1 MNNRAA
7 LGVAATFLASV
18 SAPVAAHHSYINS
31 PFDACQKRSI
41 EGTLQEAMWN
51 GPHVWLTVKV
61 DDATI
66 YRVEWTGPAQLA
78 NQGVEAADLP
88 IGARIAVTGSPH
100 TSDHALS
107 LLTEVRA
114 VAGELN
120 WSRQFTMAASQCSAA
135 PPRGA

>member
-1 MNNRAA
+1 MNNRVA

-18 SAPVAAHHSYINS
+18 SAPVAAHHSYMNS

-41 EGTLQEAMWN
+41 EGQLQEAKWD
-51 GPHVWLTVKV
+51 GPHVWLTVKL

-78 NQGVEAADLP
+78 NQGVEAAGLP

-100 TSDHALS
+100 KSDHALS

-114 VAGELN
+114 VGGELN
-120 WSRQFTMAASQCSAA
+120 WSRQFTMADRQCSAA